1 MLKAFF
7 LSVILFSF
15 CLFADEDEIEITS
28 SVNKGH
34 PENWGTSFF
43 TDEEENE
50 DEEKDAKKE
59 TDKKD
64 EKEIKKE
71 GKKNLKKVKVKKEN
85 VKKENNLKAEK
96 PEKFAENK
104 SETETLEKNTKKP
117 EEKKLEKKADKKN
130 MEKPEQK
137 LPEKEPD
144 IKESYKYSFIKTDT
158 EKFAFSMG
166 YGTYGLTTR
175 LSIFTLRWRRVF
187 WETVKINTAFNL
199 NYDAWEVF
207 SVKLGT
213 AVGVPFFITDD
224 NRHEIRLSGG
234 LGLGLERYKDEFSF
248 AHGEIELSYV
258 FHIHDKLAFQIGSAA
273 EFPFFT
279 SDLGLVSKSD
289 SSSYGPFDVDYK
301 VTYMPNIYGYIGFR
315 F

>member
-7 LSVILFSF
+7 LSVIFFSF

-50 DEEKDAKKE
+50 NEEKDAKKE

-71 GKKNLKKVKVKKEN
+71 GGKSLKTVN
-85 VKKENNLKAEK
+85 VKKKNVKKDKNLKAETPK
-96 PEKFAENK
+96 KFAKNK
-104 SETETLEKNTKKP
+104 AETETLEKKIKKP
-117 EEKKLEKKADKKN
+117 EKKAEKKN
-130 MEKPEQK
+130 IEQKELK

-144 IKESYKYSFIKTDT
+144 IKKSYEYSFIKTNT

-187 WETVKINTAFNL
+187 WETVKIHAAYNNSEA
-199 NYDAWEVF
+199 F

-234 LGLGLERYKDEFSF
+234 IGLGLERYKDEFSI

-258 FHIHDKLAFQIGSAA
+258 FHIHDKLAFQVGSTA

-279 SDLGLVSKSD
+279 NDFGFSKSD
-289 SSSYGPFDVDYK
+289 SSSYNPFDVDYK
-301 VTYMPNIYGYIGFR
+301 VTYMPNIYGYLGFR